1 MHRRRVTHTSGL
13 NVRAVAGRPNVC
25 EDLPGPELGQRL
37 VSSVI
42 FTSGLHGHPLWPEPW
57 GYAAHHMC
65 AAFAR
70 YCVVAVL
77 VAPRGCNL
85 RGRELSPG
93 LPRDGRKY

>member
-1 MHRRRVTHTSGL
+1 MSRL
-13 NVRAVAGRPNVC
+13 IVREVAGRLIVRAI
-25 EDLPGPELGQRL
+25 LPGPELGQRL

-77 VAPRGCNL
+77 FAPRGCNL

-93 LPRDGRKY
+93 LPLNRRKY